1 MTKQLAIIDDEI
13 EMGDIYSLLF
23 EDEIKQQLLSVNF
36 FSDVRKFLEWLEN
49 HDPDL
54 ILTDINMPIMSGTEL
69 GRRIRQLGK
78 QTPTY
83 FISGFDRSLYE
94 KELAEIGSCRYI
106 TKPLDLD
113 HVHDTILSD
122 LHIPLS

>member
-1 MTKQLAIIDDEI
+1 MTKQIAIIDDEV
-13 EMGDIYSLLF
+13 EMGEIYALLF
-23 EDEIKQQLLSVNF
+23 EEEIHQNLLSVHF
-36 FSDVRKFLEWLEN
+36 FSDVRKFFEWLQE
-49 HDPDL
+49 HEPDL
-54 ILTDINMPIMSGTEL
+54 ILTDINMPVMSGTEL

-83 FISGFDRSLYE
+83 FISGFEAGLYE

-113 HVHDTILSD
+113 SVHDIILTD
-122 LHIPLS
+122 LNLPLS